1 VLRIPGWVAT
11 LAVFAMMAA
20 SGVDAADASSVT
32 AEGIGTAAVEQ
43 RVAVP
48 MSVTNSPDLIVAAS
62 ASDAA
67 LVDAAAVAPVNTMPM
82 LELIE
87 SLVAATPPPPPTT
100 TRPAAPAWLCP
111 IATPVRFAD
120 TYGEGRD
127 GGRAHLGV
135 DLTAPMGTPT
145 VAPVSG
151 SVRYSRDS
159 AGGLSW
165 HLDGDDGVYYY
176 GTHLSK
182 FGSATGRVDQ
192 GTVIGY
198 VGMTGNASMPHLHLE
213 IHPGGISKKAINPT
227 PTAAKYCNNTL

>member
-1 VLRIPGWVAT
+1 MAT

-20 SGVDAADASSVT
+20 SGVDAADASTV
-32 AEGIGTAAVEQ
+32 AADAIGTATVEQ
-43 RVAVP
+43 RLPVVGPVAG
-48 MSVTNSPDLIVAAS
+48 SPDLIGAAS
-62 ASDAA
+62 ALDAA
-67 LVDAAAVAPVNTMPM
+67 VIITTPVDTLPM
-82 LELIE
+82 VELIE
-87 SLVAATPPPPPTT
+87 SLAASIPPAVPARPP
-100 TRPAAPAWLCP
+100 APAWLCP
-111 IATPVRFAD
+111 ISTPVRFAA

-127 GGRAHLGV
+127 GGRVHLGV

-151 SVRYSRDS
+151 TVRYSRDS

-165 HLDGDDGVYYY
+165 HLDGDDGIYYY

-182 FGSATGRVDQ
+182 FGAVTGHVDQ

-213 IHPGGISKKAINPT
+213 IHPGGIGKRSINPT

>member
-1 VLRIPGWVAT
+1 MGGDPRGLRNDGRERCRRRRRIVGDRRRNRDSRRRAAGGSAGVRDQ
-11 LAVFAMMAA
+11 LARSDRRCLRLRRRAGRCGRGR
-20 SGVDAADASSVT
+20 SGQHDADAR
-32 AEGIGTAAVEQ
+32 AH
-43 RVAVP
+43 RVAGGG
-48 MSVTNSPDLIVAAS
+48 
-62 ASDAA
+62 DA
-67 LVDAAAVAPVNTMPM
+67 T
-82 LELIE
+82 
-87 SLVAATPPPPPTT
+87 PPPTT

>member
-1 VLRIPGWVAT
+1 MVRIPGWMAC

-20 SGVDAADASSVT
+20 SGVDTADASIT
-32 AEGIGTAAVEQ
+32 ATGIPSTSDAYTLLSTHPLAVDVGLAPVVLAAPAIPMVE
-43 RVAVP
+43 
-48 MSVTNSPDLIVAAS
+48 LIEIVAAS
-62 ASDAA
+62 
-67 LVDAAAVAPVNTMPM
+67 VAV
-82 LELIE
+82 
-87 SLVAATPPPPPTT
+87 PPPPP
-100 TRPAAPAWLCP
+100 PPPPAPAWLCP
-111 IATPVRFAD
+111 VKSAVRFAD
-120 TYGEGRD
+120 TYGEGRN
-127 GGRAHLGV
+127 GGWRHLGV

-182 FGSATGRVDQ
+182 FGAVTGRVDA

-198 VGMTGNASMPHLHLE
+198 VGQTGNASLPHLHLE
-213 IHPGGISKKAINPT
+213 VHPGGIGKPAINPT
-227 PTAAKYCNNTL
+227 PLTMKACSNTL

>member
-1 VLRIPGWVAT
+1 MAT

-20 SGVDAADASSVT
+20 SGVDAADASTVS
-32 AEGIGTAAVEQ
+32 ADAIGTASVEQ
-43 RVAVP
+43 RSPLVGPVAG
-48 MSVTNSPDLIVAAS
+48 SPDLIVAAS
-62 ASDAA
+62 TLDAA
-67 LVDAAAVAPVNTMPM
+67 VIEAAPASTLPM
-82 LELIE
+82 VELIE
-87 SLVAATPPPPPTT
+87 SLVAGMSAPAAPV
-100 TRPAAPAWLCP
+100 RPAAPAWLCP
-111 IATPVRFAD
+111 ISTPVRFAD

-182 FGSATGRVDQ
+182 FGSVTGHVDQ

-213 IHPGGISKKAINPT
+213 IHPGGIGKKSINPT